1 MYSLLLKV
9 FTGQEKSIEMPKAKA
24 FRICPIRITANISA
38 FQAEDVGSIPTWGFK
53 DKVEL
58 ACNVFYMKR

>member
-24 FRICPIRITANISA
+24 FRICPIRIAVSILG
-38 FQAEDVGSIPTWGFK
+38 FHPRGVGSIPTWGF
-53 DKVEL
+53 
-58 ACNVFYMKR
+58 

>member
-24 FRICPIRITANISA
+24 FRICPIRITASISD
-38 FQAEDVGSIPTWGFK
+38 FHSDGVGSIPT
-53 DKVEL
+53 
-58 ACNVFYMKR
+58 